1 MPHLRPLLVAASL
14 ATAVTL
20 GLSACSGGAS
30 SRSAGDSTADG
41 AADSPLEAYL
51 SGVWGDELS
60 PEEQEAENA
69 EMNRRIEEAV
79 ADCMTEQ
86 GFDYVPFIAPSVTGD
101 DVEWLPDD
109 RDWVAQYGYGI
120 ATSPYPTG
128 QGVDLDSDPNEEY
141 AQSLS
146 ESERQAYYEALHGPS
161 PDEEAMA
168 DGQVE
173 YDWTTAGCYGEAQ
186 HDAQSDEADV
196 FERYDELF
204 EQIGALY
211 EQVEK
216 APELGEADAA
226 WSQCM
231 TDEGR
236 PGFDRQA
243 DAEASISEAYDDLWA
258 DVDESGA
265 DDIDQAASDELA
277 DTEIDLALDD
287 LACREK
293 TGFADVRASVTA
305 ELEQRFIDEHEAELE
320 ALKADVEQAR

>member
-1 MPHLRPLLVAASL
+1 MSHRRPLLVAASL
-14 ATAVTL
+14 ATAMTL
-20 GLSACSGGAS
+20 SLSACSGGAS
-30 SRSAGDSTADG
+30 SRSAGDPTADG
-41 AADSPLEAYL
+41 AADSPLEVYL
-51 SGVWGDELS
+51 GDVWGSELS
-60 PEEQEAENA
+60 PEEQEAEDA

-86 GFDYVPFIAPSVTGD
+86 GFDYVPVIAPSVTGD
-101 DVEWLPDD
+101 DFEWLPDD

-120 ATSPYPTG
+120 STSPYPSG
-128 QGVDLDSDPNEEY
+128 EGVDLDSDPNEEY

-146 ESERQAYYEALHGPS
+146 GSEQQAYYEALHGPS

-168 DGQVE
+168 DGEVE

-186 HDAQSDEADV
+186 HDSQSDEAAV

-216 APELGEADAA
+216 APELDEADAT

-243 DAEASISEAYDDLWA
+243 DAQASISEAYDDLWA

-277 DTEIDLALDD
+277 DIEIDLALTD

-293 TGFADVRASVTA
+293 TGFADVEASVTA

-320 ALKADVEQAR
+320 ALKADAERAR

>member
-1 MPHLRPLLVAASL
+1 MSHRRPLLVAASL
-14 ATAVTL
+14 ATAMTL
-20 GLSACSGGAS
+20 TLSACSGGAS
-30 SRSAGDSTADG
+30 SRSAGDPTTDG

-51 SGVWGDELS
+51 GDVWGSELS
-60 PEEQEAENA
+60 PDEQEAEDA

-101 DVEWLPDD
+101 DFEWLPDD

-120 ATSPYPTG
+120 STSPYPSG
-128 QGVDLDSDPNEEY
+128 EGVDLDSDPNEEY

-146 ESERQAYYEALHGPS
+146 GSEQQAYYEALHGPS

-168 DGQVE
+168 DGEVE

-186 HDAQSDEADV
+186 HDSQSDEAAV

-204 EQIGALY
+204 EQIGTLY

-216 APELGEADAA
+216 APELDEADAT

-243 DAEASISEAYDDLWA
+243 DAQASISEAYDDLWA

-277 DTEIDLALDD
+277 DTEIDLALTD

-293 TGFADVRASVTA
+293 TGFADVEASVTA

-320 ALKADVEQAR
+320 ALKADAERAR